1 MASYKVN
8 PDITEQENFVTLV
21 NISNNT
27 SFKPNELTFSDIALI
42 PGADITSTLQRNS
55 TVHIVSTADSVY
67 AVDNVVKYRRINLP
81 TQMALLGFTN
91 YELKLKESDLTVENV
106 FRELDTLVRLH
117 RASLDVVFT
126 QVAEGREVSITPKV
140 GNSIYLGK
148 LVYIVKTDKIDVP
161 VITDLSELTNIQL
174 HMVAGLGEFTNE
186 QQGK

>member
-117 RASLDVVFT
+117 RASLDIVFT

-148 LVYIVKTDKIDVP
+148 LVYIVKTDKIDIP
-161 VITDLSELTNIQL
+161 VITDLGELTNIQL
-174 HMVAGLGEFTNE
+174 RMVSGLGEFTNE
-186 QQGK
+186 QQG

>member
-8 PDITEQENFVTLV
+8 PDISEHDNLVELV

-27 SFKPNELTFSDIALI
+27 TFKGNELTFSEINLI
-42 PGADITSTLQRNS
+42 PGANITSTTERNS
-55 TVHIVSTADSVY
+55 TVRVITTAASVY
-67 AVDNVVKYRRINLP
+67 GVDNVVKYRRINLP

-161 VITDLSELTNIQL
+161 VITDLGELTNIQL

-186 QQGK
+186 QQG